1 MALFLV
7 RLTLVTLLSPKRGKF
22 NVTDKGGL
30 LASGYFDMR
39 AVYPNLILAAVLA
52 GRLGGRRRAG

>member
-7 RLTLVTLLSPKRGKF
+7 RLTIVTLLSPKRGKF

-30 LASGYFDMR
+30 LAAGYFDMR
-39 AVYPNLILAAVLA
+39 AVYPNI
-52 GRLGGRRRAG
+52 